1 MFKLDRFLF
10 FRVVFGVSFKIYLGN
25 LLVFAIELVQFQD
38 WVRLS
43 LWVRRVVSELVSFTV
58 LLDAHLVALLTK
70 SKVKAIAAVDA

>member
-1 MFKLDRFLF
+1 M
-10 FRVVFGVSFKIYLGN
+10 VFGVSFKIYLGN

-70 SKVKAIAAVDA
+70 AKVKAIAAVDA

>member
-1 MFKLDRFLF
+1 M
-10 FRVVFGVSFKIYLGN
+10 VFGVSFKIYLGDF
-25 LLVFAIELVQFQD
+25 LVFTIELVQFQD

-70 SKVKAIAAVDA
+70 SKVKALATVDA